1 MTKKENVDYILIYN
15 ILFSSEKNTLKY
27 LSSLNS
33 IKALLSFIEK
43 PAVKL
48 KSYKLLMTKAKQFM
62 IL

>member
-1 MTKKENVDYILIYN
+1 MIKKENFDYILIYN
-15 ILFSSEKNTLKY
+15 ILFSSPKTTLYY

-33 IKALLSFIEK
+33 IKALFSFIEK

>member
-15 ILFSSEKNTLKY
+15 ILFSSPKTNLYY

-33 IKALLSFIEK
+33 IKAFFSFIEK
-43 PAVKL
+43 PAIKL